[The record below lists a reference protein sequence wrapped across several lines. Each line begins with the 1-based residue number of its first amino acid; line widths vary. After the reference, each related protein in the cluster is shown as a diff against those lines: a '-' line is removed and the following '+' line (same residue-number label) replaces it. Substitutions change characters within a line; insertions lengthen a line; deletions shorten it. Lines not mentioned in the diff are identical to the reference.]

1 MTRGA
6 SDPVESA
13 DCVPHAHVPNNITV
27 VNTTAKLRVADVMTM
42 PPCIRTYPAAFNIYA
57 IALGNPTG
65 NHTALVRFF
74 HQTHPHPDDTAQNDH
89 PRACGTN
96 QHVTRSGAFHLPQ
109 YARLRSV
116 IDMMVIDQP

>member
-1 MTRGA
+1 MTTDPTIKNQQRQNHPRACGVHELANKVAGVRRG
-6 SDPVESA
+6 
-13 DCVPHAHVPNNITV
+13 
-27 VNTTAKLRVADVMTM
+27 M
-42 PPCIRTYPAAFNIYA
+42 PPRIRTYHIIYA

-116 IDMMVIDQP
+116 IDMMGIDQP